1 MMGNNRMKHFLRN
14 LIAVCLILS
23 SVFAFSIFFLNGN
36 STKSALATENVGSK
50 ERLKVYAGGENIGIK
65 ISTKGVLAVAFSD
78 IESMEGKVV
87 KSPAELSNI
96 NLGDVILKINGKEI
110 STSKELLGVVGE
122 SKTGIVELTIDR
134 NGNVI
139 NKKVNLIKNKKGDY
153 KLGLWVR
160 DSTAGIGT
168 MTFFDD
174 KTGVYGGLGHPITDS
189 ETEKIISVGDGKLVK
204 STVVNVRKGEVGSP
218 GELKGIFNNDRVALG
233 TVGKNT
239 STGIYG
245 VVNEKNASQ
254 YKSDDRFYEVAFKE
268 EIKVGPA
275 KIITT
280 IDEGGPRYYD
290 ISIEKI
296 LDTVK
301 GPNKNMLIKV
311 TDPELLAKTGG
322 IVQGMSG
329 SPIIQDGKI
338 VGAVTHVLVNR
349 PNIGYGIYI
358 ENMLKDA
365 NLLK

>member
-1 MMGNNRMKHFLRN
+1 MMKDGRVKSFIKN
-14 LIAVCLILS
+14 LIVMCLILS
-23 SVFAFSIFFLNGN
+23 SVFALSIFSLNGN
-36 STKSALATENVGSK
+36 KAQSVLATENNSK

-78 IESMEGKVV
+78 IESKDGKLI
-87 KSPAELSNI
+87 KSPAEASNVS
-96 NLGDVILKINGKEI
+96 LGDVILKIDGKDI
-110 STSKELLGVVGE
+110 STSKELLSIVSE
-122 SKTGIVELTIDR
+122 SKTGTIKLTIDR
-134 NGNVI
+134 DGNLVSK
-139 NKKVNLIKNKKGDY
+139 NVKLVENKKGDY

-168 MTFFDD
+168 MTFFDEC
-174 KTGVYGGLGHPITDS
+174 TGIYGGLGHPITDG
-189 ETEKIISVGDGKLVK
+189 ETEKILSVGNGSLVK

-218 GELKGIFNNDRVALG
+218 GELKGVFTNERTSLG

-245 VVNEKNASQ
+245 VVHDKSREN
-254 YKSDDRFYEVAFKE
+254 YKVDSRMYEVAYKD
-268 EIKVGPA
+268 EIQTGEA
-275 KIITT
+275 QIITT
-280 IDEGGPRYYD
+280 IDEEGPRYYN

-296 LDTVK
+296 LDTSK
-301 GPNKNMLIKV
+301 GPNKNMLIKI
-311 TDPELLAKTGG
+311 TDSELLEKTGG

-329 SPIIQDGKI
+329 SPIIQNGKI
-338 VGAVTHVLVNR
+338 VGAVTHVLVNK

>member
-1 MMGNNRMKHFLRN
+1 MENNRMKNVLRS
-14 LIAVCLILS
+14 LMVGCLLLS
-23 SVFAFSIFFLNGN
+23 SVFAFSIFFFNGN
-36 STKSALATENVGSK
+36 VTKSVLATENIGSR

-78 IESMEGKVV
+78 IESKEGKIL
-87 KSPAELSNI
+87 KSPAEVSNI
-96 NLGDVILKINGKEI
+96 TLGDVILKIDGKDI
-110 STSKELLGVVGE
+110 STSKELLGIVGE
-122 SKTGIVELTIDR
+122 SKTGVVELTIDR
-134 NGNVI
+134 NGHIMNKNV
-139 NKKVNLIKNKKGDY
+139 KLIKNKKGDY

-204 STVVNVRKGEVGSP
+204 STVVDVRKGQVGSP
-218 GELKGIFNNDRVALG
+218 GELKGVFNNDRVILG

-239 STGIYG
+239 TTGIYG
-245 VVNEKNASQ
+245 VVNEKSKMN
-254 YKSDDRFYEVAFKE
+254 YKADDRLYEIAYKE
-268 EIKVGPA
+268 EIKVGEA

-280 IDEGGPRYYD
+280 IDEQGPKCYN

-296 LDTVK
+296 LDTTK
-301 GPNKNMLIKV
+301 GPNKNMLIKI
-311 TDPELLAKTGG
+311 TDPKLLEKTGG

-329 SPIIQDGKI
+329 SPIIQNGKI